1 MFGSKGLV
9 KMYAPNGAEVYLP
22 FDPTNA
28 NNMLALYEQQG
39 LSPTPLNEYERERR
53 SQVGAF
59 VVRSHINPD
68 GSETPVADVYFRHRN
83 GYVDR
88 LRSMRVYL
96 NTERDV
102 QQFQSAFG
110 VRLDALAFWPGNTPP
125 DRGRMKAEDEK
136 KYIHRPRHR
145 VWVVWRLNPAS
156 ENDEQAP
163 KRLFVRW
170 QRGRTA
176 GQAQPTTTTAQS
188 NGSAPAQP
196 ATATAKNGGTAHPQP
211 TGPQDQGDNAPQA
224 QNDATPRFP
233 LGHPD
238 LVKAAAA
245 ILGVKPGEA
254 ARALFQAFPKGSMLT
269 LAEVKTWAQ
278 QQA

>member
-28 NNMLALYEQQG
+28 NNILALYEQQG

-68 GSETPVADVYFRHRN
+68 GSETPVVDVYFRHRN

-156 ENDEQAP
+156 ESDEQAP

-170 QRGRTA
+170 ERGRAA
-176 GQAQPTTTTAQS
+176 GQAQPTTTTAQ
-188 NGSAPAQP
+188 ND
-196 ATATAKNGGTAHPQP
+196 GTAHPQSTAP
-211 TGPQDQGDNAPQA
+211 APQDPGANAAQA
-224 QNDATPRFP
+224 QDDATPRP

-238 LVKAAAA
+238 LVRAAAA